1 MLTDD
6 FLVHGREYEP
16 VEPEQK
22 PWYTNLVQVGPQEG
36 QEMDEMAIMRLE
48 AEKWRG
54 GEEGRPD
61 VPPKETKES
70 EKKKDKKRK
79 EVDDKERK
87 KRKESSAESSELGAG
102 QKELSAL
109 YAGTALDP
117 APKVRNRIL
126 KKARKMG
133 RGRKKKKRRPSSSSK
148 GGSTSSSSS
157 SSGRF
162 EHGGLFSSEKK
173 MKVIWERYPGALAAS
188 SLMDAQE
195 VLLTDSGTMWDA
207 DRKQMPPLATQFVR
221 QHLAANMS
229 APMYQEAL
237 TLSSCIDNLLLG
249 HPATTCD
256 ILFQRLK
263 ALENVSEGS
272 HWTVGRQLELVRS
285 DQTTLTNEVEGLEAA
300 RRAREEERLRSALAR
315 PSGGRAGDTGG
326 FGKRKK
332 GKDSSSKGAAKGGTE
347 DGRRGKGNDPKKE
360 NKGGWQKGDK

>member
-1 MLTDD
+1 MGSIWLKKCHYYHRQIDVVGKVQGVCVSEGQIFLDLEATGTEDEAFLRAISGKTGRRMTAHVCGPECGNALTDD

-16 VEPEQK
+16 VEPGQK

-36 QEMDEMAIMRLE
+36 QEMDEMAVLRLE
-48 AEKWRG
+48 AEKRRG

-61 VPPKETKES
+61 VPPKEKKES

-87 KRKESSAESSELGAG
+87 KRKESSEESSELCAG

-148 GGSTSSSSS
+148 GGSTYSSSS

-173 MKVIWERYPGALAAS
+173 MKVIWRRYPGALAAS
-188 SLMDAQE
+188 SLMDARE

-249 HPATTCD
+249 RPATIRATS
-256 ILFQRLK
+256 FF
-263 ALENVSEGS
+263 NVSRRWRMSPKEA
-272 HWTVGRQLELVRS
+272 TGRWADNSSWS
-285 DQTTLTNEVEGLEAA
+285 DLTK
-300 RRAREEERLRSALAR
+300 R
-315 PSGGRAGDTGG
+315 PSQMRW
-326 FGKRKK
+326 RV
-332 GKDSSSKGAAKGGTE
+332 
-347 DGRRGKGNDPKKE
+347 
-360 NKGGWQKGDK
+360 